1 MRRESEGLA
10 DYDRRKFLRQ
20 SAEVAAA
27 ALFGGA
33 ALDGVIDAVLKR
45 VDEHS
50 LQSRTAAG
58 VLADLRRF
66 RDRSVSW
73 ADC

>member
-27 ALFGGA
+27 ALFGG
-33 ALDGVIDAVLKR
+33 G
-45 VDEHS
+45 
-50 LQSRTAAG
+50 G
-58 VLADLRRF
+58 PGW
-66 RDRSVSW
+66 RD
-73 ADC
+73 